1 MTEQIVQSVAVI
13 CAFVAFGALLIAI
26 ARKAAAQNRPAKG
39 EEEEEFINIALC
51 ETKHGICT
59 HYHEIGVEPLNYGG
73 YPIHGHP
80 TLCGAEVG
88 WDMKNQDC
96 EATCTTCR
104 EALAKMAGEND
115 APKQNDRSKIGM
127 PG

>member
-1 MTEQIVQSVAVI
+1 MNEFVGYFT
-13 CAFVAFGALLIAI
+13 AFAGACVVGYGMVVFISK
-26 ARKAAAQNRPAKG
+26 ARRQNRSLAG
-39 EEEEEFINIALC
+39 EEEEFINIALC

-96 EATCTTCR
+96 EATCTTCQ
-104 EALAKMAGEND
+104 EALAKMAKE
-115 APKQNDRSKIGM
+115 
-127 PG
+127 